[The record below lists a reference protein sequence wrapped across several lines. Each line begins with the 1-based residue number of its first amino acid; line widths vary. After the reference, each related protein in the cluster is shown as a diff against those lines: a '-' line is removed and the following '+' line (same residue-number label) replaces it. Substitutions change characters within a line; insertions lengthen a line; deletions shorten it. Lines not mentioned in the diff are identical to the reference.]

1 MSDLT
6 SQINQV
12 LSNPEMLEQIKAL
25 SGLLGQSSAP
35 QGVPKEFSNSD
46 SSNVNVPQPKPQSPL
61 DLLGA
66 DGLQTAMRFMPIL
79 SELKKDDET
88 TQLLR
93 AIKPFLSP
101 PRQDKLE
108 EAVRLLR
115 IIRILPLLKNQGLMN
130 LF

>member
-6 SQINQV
+6 SQINQI
-12 LSNPEMLEQIKAL
+12 LSNPEMMEQIKAL
-25 SGLLGQSSAP
+25 SGLFGQSAAP
-35 QGVPKEFSNSD
+35 QGSGGDFSVSE
-46 SSNVNVPQPKPQSPL
+46 SSNVPQSKQQSSI

-66 DGLQTAMRFMPIL
+66 DGLQTAMRFMPIIT
-79 SELKKDDET
+79 ELKRDDET

-101 PRQDKLE
+101 QRQDKLE
-108 EAVRLLR
+108 EAVRILR
-115 IIRILPLLKNQGLMN
+115 IIRIVPLLKNQGLMN

>member
-1 MSDLT
+1 MSDIA

-12 LSNPEMLEQIKAL
+12 LSNPEMMEQIKAL
-25 SGLLGQSSAP
+25 SGLFGQSAAP
-35 QGVPKEFSNSD
+35 SVNAAD
-46 SSNVNVPQPKPQSPL
+46 NVNSESVSPIVQPSPL
-61 DLLGA
+61 DMLGT
-66 DGLQTAMRFMPIL
+66 DGLQAAMKFVPLL

-88 TQLLR
+88 TRPLH

-101 PRQDKLE
+101 ARQAKLD

-115 IIRILPLLKNQGLMN
+115 VIRILPLLKNQGLIN

>member
-6 SQINQV
+6 SQINQI
-12 LSNPEMLEQIKAL
+12 LSNPEMMEQIKSL
-25 SGLLGQSSAP
+25 SGLFGQSAAA
-35 QGVPKEFSNSD
+35 QGSGSDFSSLENI
-46 SSNVNVPQPKPQSPL
+46 QPKQQSPL
-61 DLLGA
+61 DLIGA
-66 DGLQTAMRFMPIL
+66 DGLQTAMKFMPIL
-79 SELKKDDET
+79 TELRKDDET

-101 PRQDKLE
+101 QRQEKLE

-115 IIRILPLLKNQGLMN
+115 IIRILPMLKNQGLMN

>member
-1 MSDLT
+1 MSDIA

-12 LSNPEMLEQIKAL
+12 LSNPEMMEQIKAL
-25 SGLLGQSSAP
+25 SGLFGQSAAP
-35 QGVPKEFSNSD
+35 SVNAAD
-46 SSNVNVPQPKPQSPL
+46 NVNSESVSPIVQPSPL
-61 DLLGA
+61 DMLGT
-66 DGLQTAMRFMPIL
+66 DGLQAAMKFVPLL

-88 TQLLR
+88 TRLLH

-101 PRQDKLE
+101 ARQSKLD

-115 IIRILPLLKNQGLMN
+115 VIRILPLLKNQGLIN

>member
-1 MSDLT
+1 MSDIA

-12 LSNPEMLEQIKAL
+12 LSNPEMMEQIKAL
-25 SGLLGQSSAP
+25 SGLFGQSAAP
-35 QGVPKEFSNSD
+35 SVNAAD
-46 SSNVNVPQPKPQSPL
+46 NVKSESVNPIVQPSPL
-61 DLLGA
+61 DMLGT
-66 DGLQTAMRFMPIL
+66 DGLQAAMKFVPLL

-88 TQLLR
+88 TRLLH

-101 PRQDKLE
+101 ARQAKLD

-115 IIRILPLLKNQGLMN
+115 VIRILPLLKNQGLIN

>member
-1 MSDLT
+1 MSDIA

-12 LSNPEMLEQIKAL
+12 LSNPEMMEQIKAL
-25 SGLLGQSSAP
+25 SGLFGQSAAP
-35 QGVPKEFSNSD
+35 SVNAAD
-46 SSNVNVPQPKPQSPL
+46 NVNSESVSPIVQPSPL
-61 DLLGA
+61 DMLGT
-66 DGLQTAMRFMPIL
+66 DGLQAAMKFVPLL

-88 TQLLR
+88 TRLLH

-101 PRQDKLE
+101 ARQAKLD

-115 IIRILPLLKNQGLMN
+115 VIRILPLLKNQGLIN

>member
-1 MSDLT
+1 MSDIA

-12 LSNPEMLEQIKAL
+12 LSNPEMMEQIKAL
-25 SGLLGQSSAP
+25 SGLFGQSAAP
-35 QGVPKEFSNSD
+35 SVNAAD
-46 SSNVNVPQPKPQSPL
+46 NVKSESVSPIVQPSPL
-61 DLLGA
+61 DMLGT
-66 DGLQTAMRFMPIL
+66 DGLQAAMKFVPLL

-88 TQLLR
+88 TRLLH

-101 PRQDKLE
+101 ARQAKLD

-115 IIRILPLLKNQGLMN
+115 VIRILPLLKNQGLIN

>member
-1 MSDLT
+1 MSDIA

-12 LSNPEMLEQIKAL
+12 LSNPEMMEQIKAL
-25 SGLLGQSSAP
+25 SGLFGQSAAP
-35 QGVPKEFSNSD
+35 SVNAAD
-46 SSNVNVPQPKPQSPL
+46 NVKSESVSPIVQPSPL
-61 DLLGA
+61 DMLGT
-66 DGLQTAMRFMPIL
+66 DGLQAAMKFVPLL

-88 TQLLR
+88 TRLLR

-101 PRQDKLE
+101 ARQSKLD

-115 IIRILPLLKNQGLMN
+115 VIRILPLLKNQGLIN